1 MDQDPLPRGSFQ
13 VADRLGHVLDVVRE
27 LAQSA
32 VSVEAENASY
42 VTQRVI
48 VLDVPGSGRATDR
61 ADAALIGQQG
71 P

>member
-48 VLDVPGSGRATDR
+48 VLDVPGSGRAADR